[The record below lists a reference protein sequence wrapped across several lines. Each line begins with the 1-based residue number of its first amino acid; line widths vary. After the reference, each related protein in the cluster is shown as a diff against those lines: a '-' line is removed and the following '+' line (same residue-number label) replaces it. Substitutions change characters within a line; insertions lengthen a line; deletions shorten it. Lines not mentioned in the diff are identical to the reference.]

1 MMMAGSTFRSAPQ
14 FFFTSE
20 SVTEGHPDKV
30 ADQVSDAIV
39 DAHMAQDPRAKVAC
53 ETVTK
58 GGMVLIFGETRSQA
72 HIDYDS
78 LTRNVIREIGYT
90 DPRYGFDDGTSSVV
104 VSLVPQSPDYLG
116 KIDRA
121 VDYAAG
127 DQSYGDADP
136 IGAGDQGIM
145 TGFAIDETP
154 ELMPLPISLAHSLT
168 WHLAEARKTRTLP
181 YLRPDGKSQVTVEY
195 QRGKPVRVS
204 AIVLLA
210 HHDDDAK
217 EEAIRDDLTRLV
229 IPEAIPPG
237 LLDQQT
243 RIYIN
248 PTGRFVAGG
257 PLVDT
262 GLTGRKL
269 QVDTYGGFAR
279 NGGGAFS
286 GKDATKVDRS
296 GAYAMRYVAKNV
308 VAAGLATAFEI
319 QISYAVAMSAPLAVS
334 CESFGT
340 NTVPDEQIKSAIQ
353 EVFDL
358 RPGIIIRDLGLRS
371 CAYLPVAAYGHFGRP
386 DLDLPW
392 ERTDKVAALRSAA
405 GLEG

>member
-1 MMMAGSTFRSAPQ
+1 MTELTFRSAPQ

-58 GGMVLIFGETRSQA
+58 GGMVCIFGETRSKAQV
-72 HIDYDS
+72 DYDA
-78 LTRNVIREIGYT
+78 LTRGVIREIGYT

-116 KIDRA
+116 KIDQA
-121 VDYAAG
+121 VDYSPG
-127 DQSYGDADP
+127 DASYGDADP
-136 IGAGDQGIM
+136 VGAGDQGIM
-145 TGFAIDETP
+145 TGFAVDETP
-154 ELMPLPISLAHSLT
+154 ELMPLPITLAHGLT
-168 WHLAEARKTRTLP
+168 RRLAQVRKTGLLP

-195 QRGKPVRVS
+195 RRGKPARVDT
-204 AIVLLA
+204 IVLLA
-210 HHDDDAK
+210 HHDEDAK
-217 EEAIRDDLTRLV
+217 EDDIRDDLTRAV
-229 IPEAIPPG
+229 IAEAIPAG
-237 LLDQQT
+237 LLDAAT

-262 GLTGRKL
+262 GLTGRKI

-279 NGGGAFS
+279 NGGGALS

-296 GAYAMRYVAKNV
+296 GTYAARFVAKNV

-319 QISYAVAMSAPLAVS
+319 QISYAVAMARPLS
-334 CESFGT
+334 ISFETFGT
-340 NTVPDEQIKSAIQ
+340 AAVPHDQLTKAIHD
-353 EVFDL
+353 VFDL
-358 RPGIIIRDLGLRS
+358 RPGIIIRDLELRTTP
-371 CAYLPVAAYGHFGRP
+371 YLPVAAYGHFGRP

-392 ERTDKVAALRSAA
+392 ERTTKAESLRAAA
-405 GLEG
+405 GLDR

>member
-1 MMMAGSTFRSAPQ
+1 MAGLTFGTAPQ

-30 ADQVSDAIV
+30 ADQISDAIV

-58 GGMVLIFGETRSQA
+58 GGMVFVFGETRSTA
-72 HIDYDS
+72 YVDYDS
-78 LTRNVIREIGYT
+78 LTRDVVREIGYT
-90 DPRYGFDDGTSSVV
+90 DPRYGFDADTSSVV

-116 KIDRA
+116 KIDQA
-121 VDYAAG
+121 VDYSAG
-127 DQSYGDADP
+127 DLSYGDADP

-145 TGFAIDETP
+145 TGFAVAETP
-154 ELMPLPISLAHSLT
+154 ELMPLPITLAHRLT
-168 WHLAEARKTRTLP
+168 RRLAHVRKAGILP

-195 QRGKPVRVS
+195 QRGKPIRVDTV
-204 AIVLLA
+204 VLLA
-210 HHDDDAK
+210 HHDDDVK
-217 EEAIRDDLTRLV
+217 EAELRDDLTRVV
-229 IPEAIPPG
+229 IEDAIPAD
-237 LLDQQT
+237 LLDSGT

-269 QVDTYGGFAR
+269 QVDTYGGYAR

-296 GAYAMRYVAKNV
+296 GAYAARHVAKNV
-308 VAAGLATAFEI
+308 VAAGLATAFEL
-319 QISYAVAMSAPLAVS
+319 QISYAVAMAQPLS
-334 CESFGT
+334 LSIETFGT
-340 NTVPDEQIKSAIQ
+340 HTVPEDRIRKAIQ

-358 RPGIIIRDLGLRS
+358 RPGIIIRDLDLRHH
-371 CAYLPVAAYGHFGRP
+371 AYLPVAAYGHFGRP
-386 DLDLPW
+386 DLELPW
-392 ERTDKVAALRSAA
+392 ERTNQVDALRTAA
-405 GLEG
+405 GLS

>member
-1 MMMAGSTFRSAPQ
+1 
-14 FFFTSE
+14 
-20 SVTEGHPDKV
+20 
-30 ADQVSDAIV
+30 
-39 DAHMAQDPRAKVAC
+39 MAQDPRAKVAC

-58 GGMVLIFGETRSQA
+58 GGMVFIFGETRSRA

-78 LTRNVIREIGYT
+78 LTREVIRGIGYT

-116 KIDRA
+116 KIDQA
-121 VDYAAG
+121 VDYSAG
-127 DQSYGDADP
+127 DLSYGDADP
-136 IGAGDQGIM
+136 VGAGDQGIM
-145 TGFAIDETP
+145 IGFAVDETP

-168 WHLAEARKTRTLP
+168 RRLAHVRKAGTLP

-195 QRGKPVRVS
+195 QYGKPVRVD

-210 HHDDDAK
+210 HHDDDVT
-217 EEAIRDDLTRLV
+217 EDDLRDDLTRAV
-229 IPEAIPPG
+229 IAEAIPAE
-237 LLDQQT
+237 LLDAKT

-262 GLTGRKL
+262 GLTGRKI
-269 QVDTYGGFAR
+269 QVDTYGGYAR

-296 GAYAMRYVAKNV
+296 AAYAARYVAKNV
-308 VAAGLATAFEI
+308 VAAGLATAFEV
-319 QISYAVAMSAPLAVS
+319 QISYAVAMAQPLS
-334 CESFGT
+334 ISFETFGT
-340 NTVPDEQIKSAIQ
+340 NSVPDDQIRKAIH

-371 CAYLPVAAYGHFGRP
+371 CSYLPVAAYGHFGRS

-392 ERTDKVAALRSAA
+392 ERTSEIASLRAIA
-405 GLEG
+405 GLAD

>member
-1 MMMAGSTFRSAPQ
+1 MTGLTFRSAPQ
-14 FFFTSE
+14 SFFTSE

-30 ADQVSDAIV
+30 ADQISDAIV

-58 GGMVLIFGETRSQA
+58 GGMVLIFGETRSRA

-78 LTRNVIREIGYT
+78 LAREVIREIGYT
-90 DPRYGFDDGTSSVV
+90 DPRYGFDDSTSSVV

-116 KIDRA
+116 KIDQA
-121 VDYAAG
+121 IDYSPG
-127 DQSYGDADP
+127 DPSYGDADP
-136 IGAGDQGIM
+136 VGAGDQGIM
-145 TGFAIDETP
+145 TGFAVDETS
-154 ELMPLPISLAHSLT
+154 ELMPLPISLAHN
-168 WHLAEARKTRTLP
+168 LARRLAHVRKAGLLP

-195 QRGKPVRVS
+195 HHGKPARVD
-204 AIVLLA
+204 AVVLLA
-210 HHDDDAK
+210 HHGDDAK
-217 EEAIRDDLTRLV
+217 EEDIRDDLTRVV
-229 IPEAIPPG
+229 IAEAIPAEF
-237 LLDQQT
+237 LDART

-262 GLTGRKL
+262 GLTGRKP

-279 NGGGAFS
+279 SGGGAFS

-296 GAYAMRYVAKNV
+296 GAYAARYVAKNV

-319 QISYAVAMSAPLAVS
+319 QISYAVAMSQPLSVS
-334 CESFGT
+334 IETFGT
-340 NTVPDEQIKSAIQ
+340 STVPDDDIRKAIL

-371 CAYLPVAAYGHFGRP
+371 NPYLPVAAYGHFGRR

-392 ERTDKVAALRSAA
+392 ERTSKVESLRAAV
-405 GLEG
+405 GLDG

>member
-1 MMMAGSTFRSAPQ
+1 MAGLTFRSAPQ

-30 ADQVSDAIV
+30 ADQISDAIV
-39 DAHMAQDPRAKVAC
+39 DAHMAQDPQAKVAC

-58 GGMVLIFGETRSQA
+58 GGMVFIFGETRSRA
-72 HIDYDS
+72 HVDYDS
-78 LTRNVIREIGYT
+78 LTRNVIRKIGYT

-116 KIDRA
+116 KIDQA
-121 VDYAAG
+121 VDYAPG
-127 DQSYGDADP
+127 DPSYGGADP

-145 TGFAIDETP
+145 TGFAVDETP
-154 ELMPLPISLAHSLT
+154 ELMPLPISLAHGLT
-168 WHLAEARKTRTLP
+168 RRLAQARKTDILP

-195 QRGKPVRVS
+195 QHGKPIRVDT
-204 AIVLLA
+204 IVLLA
-210 HHDDDAK
+210 HHNEDAK
-217 EEAIRDDLTRLV
+217 EADIRDDLTRVV
-229 IPEAIPPG
+229 IAEAIPAG
-237 LLDQQT
+237 LLDAKT

-262 GLTGRKL
+262 GLTGRKI

-296 GAYAMRYVAKNV
+296 GTYAARYVAKNV
-308 VAAGLATAFEI
+308 VAAGLATAFEL
-319 QISYAVAMSAPLAVS
+319 QVSYAVAMAQPLS
-334 CESFGT
+334 ISFETFGT
-340 NTVPDEQIKSAIQ
+340 STVPDDRLRKAIE

-371 CAYLPVAAYGHFGRP
+371 CQYLPVAAYGHFGRS

-392 ERTDKVAALRSAA
+392 EHTSKVAALRAAA
-405 GLEG
+405 GLDG